1 MPAAPRSGLESKRSY
16 RPNAA
21 AASGAL
27 DSLPPLASLRVFE
40 ACARRR
46 SLSDAAAE
54 LSLSA
59 STVTHHVRVVEKW
72 AGGALF
78 ARRGARVVLTRRA
91 ESALRDLQHAFSYI
105 AAGAGRLKQP
115 PAEQAAVA
123 VSVVPC
129 LASKWLLPR
138 LERFREQHPTIDV
151 WVAAGTSLVDFEQ
164 SDVDLAIRYGPGDYP
179 GLSARELT
187 NAATESVPSPDGG
200 QPDWRYWLVWP
211 SRSPLS
217 QPAKTFADWLLAEF
231 NAPSTPV

>member
-1 MPAAPRSGLESKRSY
+1 MPAAPRSGFESKRSY
-16 RPNAA
+16 RASAA
-21 AASGAL
+21 AASSAL
-27 DSLPPLASLRVFE
+27 EGLPPLASLRVFE

-46 SLSDAAAE
+46 SLSDAATE
-54 LSLSA
+54 LSLSP

-78 ARRGARVVLTRRA
+78 ARRGARVVLTKRA
-91 ESALRDLQHAFSYI
+91 ESAVRDLQQAFCYI

-115 PAEQAAVA
+115 TADHASVA

-151 WVAAGTSLVDFEQ
+151 WVAAGTSLVDFGQ

-179 GLSARELT
+179 DLSMQELT
-187 NAATESVPSPDGG
+187 GLCTERLPTPDDAH
-200 QPDWRYWLVWP
+200 PDWRYWLVWP

-217 QPAKTFADWLLAEF
+217 PPARTFADWLLAEF
-231 NAPSTPV
+231 NTPSTPL

>member
-1 MPAAPRSGLESKRSY
+1 MPAAPRSGFESKRSY
-16 RPNAA
+16 RASAA
-21 AASGAL
+21 AASSAL
-27 DSLPPLASLRVFE
+27 EGLPPLASLRVFE

-54 LSLSA
+54 LSLTH

-78 ARRGARVVLTRRA
+78 ARRGARIVLTKRA
-91 ESALRDLQHAFSYI
+91 ESAVRDLQQAFSYI

-115 PAEQAAVA
+115 PADHASVA

-129 LASKWLLPR
+129 LASRWLLPR
-138 LERFREQHPTIDV
+138 LERFREQNPMIEV
-151 WVAAGTSLVDFEQ
+151 WVSAGTSLIDFQQ

-179 GLSARELT
+179 GLTIRELT
-187 NAATESVPSPDGG
+187 ATPAGTLPTPDGAH
-200 QPDWRYWLVWP
+200 PNWRYWLVWP

-217 QPAKTFADWLLAEF
+217 RPARTFADWLLAEF
-231 NAPSTPV
+231 NTPSTTL